1 MKKFALICMLFVVTG
16 CAVGN
21 KYDYHSRMIHLPV
34 KSEMHKK
41 VILDVEDLRPY
52 VQSGKKKP
60 NFVGLQRGGFGN
72 PFDVTTA
79 SGNPL
84 AMDMKT
90 SITRALNDSGYEV
103 LTIKED
109 LIKKPFANIA
119 LQNDASRII
128 ILTIN
133 EWKSDVYMNIKLYC
147 DIILRIYNDSGS
159 ILVENNM
166 KFEEQISGAQI
177 SASRNSDTV
186 SSEFGKRIGYLFNT
200 KEVRDALLF

>member
-1 MKKFALICMLFVVTG
+1 MKKLALICMLFVVTG

-21 KYDYHSRMIHLPV
+21 KYDYHTRTIALPV

-52 VQSGKKKP
+52 VQSGQKKP
-60 NFVGLQRGGFGN
+60 DFVGLQRGGFGN

-84 AMDMKT
+84 AVDMKT

-103 LTIKED
+103 VDINKNLSKDSLSE
-109 LIKKPFANIA
+109 IA
-119 LQNDASRII
+119 AQNDVARII
-128 ILTIN
+128 MLSIH
-133 EWKSDVYMNIKLYC
+133 EWKSDVYMNITLSC
-147 DIILRIYNDSGS
+147 DLILRIYNEAGNL
-159 ILVENNM
+159 LVANDMRFKEA
-166 KFEEQISGAQI
+166 IGGAQI

-186 SSEFGKRIGYLFNT
+186 SSEFGKRIGYLFNK
-200 KEVRDALLF
+200 KEVRDALSF

>member
-1 MKKFALICMLFVVTG
+1 MKKLALICILFVVTG

-21 KYDYHSRMIHLPV
+21 KYDYHTRTIDLPV

-79 SGNPL
+79 SGNSL
-84 AMDMKT
+84 AMDMKE
-90 SITRALNDSGYEV
+90 SITRALNDSGYEAV
-103 LTIKED
+103 SINKE
-109 LIKKPFANIA
+109 LNKESLGNIA
-119 LQNDASRII
+119 LKNDVARII

-133 EWKSDVYMNIKLYC
+133 EWKSDVYMNITLYC
-147 DIILRIYNDSGS
+147 DLVLRIYNDTGS
-159 ILVENNM
+159 LMVENDM
-166 KFEEQISGAQI
+166 KLQEEIGGAQI
-177 SASRNSDTV
+177 SASKNSDTV
-186 SSEFGKRIGYLFNT
+186 SSEFGRRIGYLFNK
-200 KEVRDALLF
+200 KEVRDALSF